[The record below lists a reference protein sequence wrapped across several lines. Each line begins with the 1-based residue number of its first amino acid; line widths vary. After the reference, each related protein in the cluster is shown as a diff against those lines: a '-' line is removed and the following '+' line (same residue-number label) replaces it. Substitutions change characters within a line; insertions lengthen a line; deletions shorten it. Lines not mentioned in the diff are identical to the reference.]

1 MTPSLQANVPVSTAD
16 CAIFGVL
23 VVDADI
29 MGTILD
35 TAMNGMSGVSIGIRI
50 SGSRGKLR
58 CTMMLDNETKEQAE
72 DRMIERIDQNGD
84 ATISWRDNEVEILE
98 DR

>member
-1 MTPSLQANVPVSTAD
+1 MTPSTPANVPVSIAD
-16 CAIFGVL
+16 CGIFGAL

-35 TAMNGMSGVSIGIRI
+35 TAMNGMSGVSIGTKT

-58 CTMMLDNETKEQAE
+58 CMM
-72 DRMIERIDQNGD
+72 
-84 ATISWRDNEVEILE
+84 ISEVSTY
-98 DR
+98 RCFPNAR